1 MASMKWYLAAL
12 GNDYDSRTM
21 QANGTYGYNQGG
33 SEENEGQWG
42 ALDADRFAARWTKN
56 WIQQN

>member
-1 MASMKWYLAAL
+1 MKWYLATS

-33 SEENEGQWG
+33 SEENEGLWS
-42 ALDADRFAARWTKN
+42 ASDAHRFAARWTKD
-56 WIQQN
+56 